1 MKAAPRGVGLVAS
14 LALHGL
20 VAALLI
26 LWPVTEE
33 LAGRADEPEG
43 LAIIYEGTQEAE
55 GDATPPAPQE
65 VAEAPPVPDAPPPS
79 PPPPPPPVAEAPA
92 PSPPAPPPMP
102 MDLAEPM
109 IPLPP
114 PPMPVAE
121 PQASETPPAPE
132 APKPEEAPQQV
143 AETPPPQPTPP
154 APEHRAPPR
163 PSASQA
169 AASPVRLNAAL
180 QGLESF
186 NLEGLTSAPE
196 PLDTARNR
204 RPNYP
209 DASRRRGEQGVV
221 RVELLIDG
229 EGRVTN
235 VRVVESSGFTAL
247 DNAAVEA
254 VRDWRFRPA
263 RRGGVPVA
271 GNITTSVHFRLETAR
286 R

>member
-1 MKAAPRGVGLVAS
+1 MKAAPRGVGLAAS

-33 LAGRADEPEG
+33 TAGRADEPEG

-65 VAEAPPVPDAPPPS
+65 VAEAPPVPDTPP
-79 PPPPPPPVAEAPA
+79 PPPPPPPVAAAPA
-92 PSPPAPPPMP
+92 PAPPPAPPPPPP
-102 MDLAEPM
+102 MDLAAPV
-109 IPLPP
+109 IPP
-114 PPMPVAE
+114 PPPPAPVAE
-121 PQASETPPAPE
+121 PPVAETAATPEPPRA
-132 APKPEEAPQQV
+132 EEAPQQV
-143 AETPPPQPTPP
+143 AETPPPPRPP
-154 APEHRAPPR
+154 APERRAPPR
-163 PSASQA
+163 PSTPQA

-180 QGLESF
+180 QGMESF

-221 RVELLIDG
+221 RVELVVDA
-229 EGRVTN
+229 EGRVAN
-235 VRVVESSGFTAL
+235 VRVIETSGFSAL
-247 DNAAVEA
+247 DAAALEA
-254 VRDWRFRPA
+254 VREWRFRPG
-263 RRGGVPVA
+263 RRGGLPVTS
-271 GNITTSVHFRLETAR
+271 NITTSVHFRLETAR